1 MRNNEIKRD
10 IILYIVIIVFVF
22 GFLQI
27 NLGDPTSLT
36 VYGFVNKKSNQTS
49 QNISLEEITEIEN
62 ENFAEDTNIMGSQKL
77 GNNPPTTEIRTFSGG
92 YSNITIEGSNEEH
105 DYD

>member
-1 MRNNEIKRD
+1 
-10 IILYIVIIVFVF
+10 
-22 GFLQI
+22 
-27 NLGDPTSLT
+27 
-36 VYGFVNKKSNQTS
+36 
-49 QNISLEEITEIEN
+49 LEEITEIEN